1 MNAGDGFSFTGTFGL
16 SINNRITVDAT
27 DTVAA
32 IDGAVSETF
41 IFGDNIVDLD
51 LPAGPFLRIEGSG
64 IEMNLGGQAIKAN
77 FSFEKS
83 TSKVVTNP
91 NRADGVAPTYG
102 AERDVIKVA
111 VSGLE
116 FAIGDGTTDF
126 VVVSGGTGNVVLYQ
140 GNAGTPVG
148 SAGEFAATVDVQ
160 VPGVN
165 FVGTFGVQ
173 FNNTG
178 ADVNETLTVG
188 RDDNDDPVE
197 VELNIDGDVRVPGVW
212 PERQAR
218 S

>member
-1 MNAGDGFSFTGTFGL
+1 MNAGTGFSFTGTFGL

-126 VVVSGGTGNVVLYQ
+126 VVVSGGTGNVVLT
-140 GNAGTPVG
+140 NALMAPLALSWRVCRNCRCPGPWRQLRRHLWC
-148 SAGEFAATVDVQ
+148 AVQ
-160 VPGVN
+160 
-165 FVGTFGVQ
+165 Q
-173 FNNTG
+173 HRCRRQRD
-178 ADVNETLTVG
+178 ADRRT
-188 RDDNDDPVE
+188 R
-197 VELNIDGDVRVPGVW
+197 
-212 PERQAR
+212 
-218 S
+218 